1 MYSYHVIVNSL
12 DAIPHQIQKGLA
24 MSDDYTIYIE
34 TLADDTGLDFNDALQ
49 LAEMLED
56 CANGY

>member
-1 MYSYHVIVNSL
+1 
-12 DAIPHQIQKGLA
+12 

-34 TLADDTGLDFNDALQ
+34 TLADDTGLDFSDALQ